1 MKRKLLGILLF
12 TLHSFAVFVLPVLIH
27 FGIDKLAN
35 ACGNHV
41 IHLLISI
48 SALVIQAVIVF
59 YAVWKKDNWFSRIVN
74 KYLK

>member
-27 FGIDKLAN
+27 FGIDKLAS
-35 ACGNHV
+35 ACSNHV
-41 IHLLISI
+41 VHLLISI
-48 SALVIQAVIVF
+48 SALVIQLVIVL
-59 YAVWKKDNWFSRIVN
+59 YATWKKNNLFSKIVN